1 MQTFIESLKK
11 RKMLLEWAISVAKT
25 NLRNLPEG
33 HLEIAGSKS
42 WTSLYL
48 VSPETSGRRKYIPK
62 KDIALAKALASRTYL
77 EHFLRRATRDLKL
90 LNSYLD
96 FVSSR
101 PPEDLYSEMS
111 PARQALVRPLL
122 VTDDELARTWEAAE
136 YTRGTSFPEKK
147 IYPTKKGDLVRSKSE
162 VFFADMYLEM
172 GIPYRYE
179 QELRFPDGE
188 VLDPDFTLWDK
199 KRRQE
204 MYHEH
209 CGKMDD
215 PVYRKRFHEKIDI
228 YRRNGIYTGKN
239 LILTFEGDGTTL
251 NMLEM
256 RNMISEIFL

>member
-1 MQTFIESLKK
+1 MQAYIESLIK
-11 RKMLLEWAISVAKT
+11 RREILTAMLARAK
-25 NLRNLPEG
+25 
-33 HLEIAGSKS
+33 AGCRSSPTGRLDICASGKRIF
-42 WTSLYL
+42 WYQ
-48 VSPETSGRRKYIPK
+48 VSNQSGGRRKYIPK
-62 KDIALAKALASRTYL
+62 KDIALAKALASKSYSENLVFRISREL
-77 EHFLRRATRDLKL
+77 AS
-90 LNSYLD
+90 LNRYIRI
-96 FVSSR
+96 VTGNT
-101 PPEDLYSEMS
+101 PEDLYSEMS

-122 VTDDELARTWEAAE
+122 VTDDELARSWEAAE